1 MPNLSVSASK
11 WGDNAAAGGDDVLVM
26 HGVVRQM
33 HGKIVLITGGSGGIG
48 LVTAR
53 RLAAEG
59 ARIIIVGRNHERG
72 NAAIALIRDS
82 VAGGDVTF
90 LAADLA
96 SQANVRRLAADVSA
110 RVPHLDV
117 LINNAGAMFGRRV
130 LSPDGIEMTFALNHL
145 AYVLLTLLLLPVL
158 HAAKS
163 ARIVNVASRAHESVR
178 LKFDDL
184 EGARSYCPWLA
195 YKRSKLANLYFTYEL
210 ARRLR
215 CLADNRER
223 AASRLRA
230 HRYRRRRQFPAELAM
245 AARQTGGDLT
255 GRGCGNERFPRC
267 RCVRRQRPRRILH
280 QMSTEPLFSRVIRPR
295 GSVASMG
302 REPSA
307 RRPAGNCRQPR
318 VILNLRRWER
328 RGD

>member
-178 LKFDDL
+178 LNFDDL

-210 ARRLR
+210 ARRLDASR
-215 CLADNRER
+215 ITVNALHPGFVRTDIGVAGNFLPSWLWRLVKLAAISPEEGAETSVFLAADASVASAHGEYFIKCRPSRSSPASYDRE
-223 AASRLRA
+223 AASRLWDASLVRVGL
-230 HRYRRRRQFPAELAM
+230 PATA
-245 AARQTGGDLT
+245 
-255 GRGCGNERFPRC
+255 
-267 RCVRRQRPRRILH
+267 
-280 QMSTEPLFSRVIRPR
+280 
-295 GSVASMG
+295 GSPASF
-302 REPSA
+302 
-307 RRPAGNCRQPR
+307 
-318 VILNLRRWER
+318 
-328 RGD
+328 